1 MNKVK
6 MSDIAKAMNISTV
19 TVSKALADKDGVS
32 EKLRAEIKE
41 KAKELGYVYNRLPL
55 LMREGITYN
64 IGILI
69 SERFLG
75 AYSFYWEFY
84 LLQGYPEILS
94 AYGAKEKQTAQQLP
108 PPGNVLETGG
118 IGVHRRKAVANMVA
132 RTDSQY
138 AVRDEDAVVQD
149 NIPLDR
155 RKILAFHPEKPTE
168 KRENP

>member
-1 MNKVK
+1 
-6 MSDIAKAMNISTV
+6 MSTRILCKRKKLTGNRKAFGQERQFGI
-19 TVSKALADKDGVS
+19 
-32 EKLRAEIKE
+32 ERIEAE
-41 KAKELGYVYNRLPL
+41 L
-55 LMREGITYN
+55 
-64 IGILI
+64 
-69 SERFLG
+69 
-75 AYSFYWEFY
+75 Y

>member
-1 MNKVK
+1 MNYHHFTIEERCCRKRK
-6 MSDIAKAMNISTV
+6 KLSGNRKAFGQKRQFGI
-19 TVSKALADKDGVS
+19 
-32 EKLRAEIKE
+32 ERIEAE
-41 KAKELGYVYNRLPL
+41 L
-55 LMREGITYN
+55 
-64 IGILI
+64 
-69 SERFLG
+69 
-75 AYSFYWEFY
+75 Y

>member
-1 MNKVK
+1 M
-6 MSDIAKAMNISTV
+6 
-19 TVSKALADKDGVS
+19 
-32 EKLRAEIKE
+32 
-41 KAKELGYVYNRLPL
+41 
-55 LMREGITYN
+55 
-64 IGILI
+64 
-69 SERFLG
+69 
-75 AYSFYWEFY
+75 Y